1 MRWWT
6 KRDDAEIDREIRAHL
21 DAEAEEQRSGG
32 LSPEGA
38 RYAGRRLFGNPSSI
52 KEQIREATPWTSAE
66 VLARDFLYAFRA
78 TCKHPGLAI
87 TAILTLALGIGANTA
102 IFSIMD
108 AVLFRPLPY
117 PAPGRL
123 FRIWQSE
130 PRLSQRHL
138 GTAPPE
144 FAAYRDRT
152 RAFAGVA
159 GYQPASFD
167 ITNNDAPEHITA
179 CRAAA
184 SLFTTLGVRPL
195 IGRIFTAD
203 EERSAGANALRER
216 SHSTGV
222 VVLSYAYWQRHY
234 AADPHVAGT
243 VIRLNEQPYEI
254 IGVMPARFTFP
265 STPASPGEP
274 PALWMPLSFS
284 PDQLQDWAS
293 SFDTAVIG
301 RLRDGVSPAQARDDV
316 RRVVNEFQQD
326 HRDIYAGNMVMDAT
340 AEPWAPEFGE
350 RVPLVLDML
359 AGAVVFV
366 LLIACANVANL
377 LLARAAMRK
386 REISIR
392 RALGASPMRL
402 MRQVFLETAILAIA
416 GGAAG
421 CAVGYGLLRAIR
433 ELWTSQVNL
442 SAANL
447 DYRVLLFALGLCGVT
462 CLFCGLAPAWAAR
475 HPDIHDSLKQSSN
488 QTGSKRQR
496 RVGRVLV
503 FAEVAF
509 SVVLLIGS
517 ALLFRSLLRVL
528 ETPLGFDP
536 ENALIVRTEFNRQ
549 RYASADRRHTAEQ
562 AIVARLRALPG
573 VAVATLTTHVP
584 LADERQIGFHVDGAP
599 PDDVHWADN
608 ALVSGDYFRVMG
620 IPLLRGR
627 TFSDALDT
635 PQSPAVGVINQSMRL
650 AHWPGRD
657 PIGQMYQWG
666 GRHITVV
673 GVVGDVHVEGLDKP
687 VGPMIYNPVYQTE
700 SGATSNAVFV
710 LRTAGGDPMRLV
722 RAAQGAIWSVD
733 RGLPILGTG
742 TLHEVVAASL
752 NVRRAALSL
761 AGTFA
766 LLAVILALIGVYG
779 VISNAAA
786 QRMREMAVR
795 MALGARPIEITRLVL
810 DEGVRLGV
818 WGIAAGVAVSM
829 AAGALISK
837 LLFGVRAIDPI
848 SYIFGSSMLLA
859 VSLLAAYIPA
869 RRAAR
874 HDPAAVLRNE

>member
-1 MRWWT
+1 MS
-6 KRDDAEIDREIRAHL
+6 L
-21 DAEAEEQRSGG
+21 DGETTS
-32 LSPEGA
+32 
-38 RYAGRRLFGNPSSI
+38 
-52 KEQIREATPWTSAE
+52 WTSAE
-66 VLARDFLYAFRA
+66 VLARDFAYAFRA
-78 TCKHPGLAI
+78 TRKHPGLAI
-87 TAILTLALGIGANTA
+87 TAIVTLALGIGANTA

-117 PAPGRL
+117 PAAGQL

-152 RAFAGVA
+152 RAFSSVA

-167 ITNNDAPEHITA
+167 ITNSDAPEHITA
-179 CRAAA
+179 GRATAD
-184 SLFTTLGVRPL
+184 LFPTLGVRPL
-195 IGRIFTAD
+195 IGRTFTAD
-203 EERSAGANALRER
+203 
-216 SHSTGV
+216 TGRFA
-222 VVLSYAYWQRHY
+222 VLSYAYWQRHY

-254 IGVMPARFTFP
+254 IGVMPAWFTFP

-274 PALWMPLSFS
+274 PALWTPLSFS
-284 PDQLQDWAS
+284 PDELQDWAS
-293 SFDTAVIG
+293 SFDTAVIA

-316 RRVVNEFQQD
+316 RRVVNEFQQE
-326 HRDIYAGNMVMDAT
+326 HRDIYAGNIVMDAS

-421 CAVGYGLLRAIR
+421 CAVGYGLLGAIR
-433 ELWTSQVNL
+433 ELWTSQVNFA
-442 SAANL
+442 AANL
-447 DYRVLLFALGLCGVT
+447 DYRVLLFTLGLCGVT
-462 CLFCGLAPAWAAR
+462 SLFCGLAPAWTAR
-475 HPDIHDSLKQSSN
+475 HPDISDSLKQSSN
-488 QTGSKRQR
+488 QAGSKRQG

-509 SVVLLIGS
+509 SVALLIGAS
-517 ALLFRSLLRVL
+517 LLFRSLMRVL

-536 ENALIVRTEFNRQ
+536 EHALIVRTEFNRQ

-573 VAVATLTTHVP
+573 GAAATLTTHVP

-710 LRTAGGDPMRLV
+710 LRTAGNAEPMRLA

-766 LLAVILALIGVYG
+766 MLAVILALIGVYG

-786 QRMREMAVR
+786 QRTREMAVR

-810 DEGVRLGV
+810 SEGVRLGV

-829 AAGALISK
+829 AAGALTSK